1 MNHFDNMILVC
12 AIVDKSVS
20 EDVAREVA
28 DISPFH
34 VSTFYGTMESNE
46 TGLLGV
52 RLRDE
57 VDMITC
63 FVNELCVE
71 RTIEV
76 MSSIGKIDELGRGYC
91 FTIPLQST
99 FVPQPIVHEEDK
111 KE

>member
-20 EDVAREVA
+20 EDVAKEVA

-34 VSTFYGTMESNE
+34 VVTFYGTMESNE

-57 VDMITC
+57 VDMIVC

-76 MSSIGKIDELGRGYC
+76 MSSVGMIDELGRGYC
-91 FTIPLQST
+91 FTLPLQSA
-99 FVPQPIVHEEDK
+99 FVPQPIVRKEES
-111 KE
+111 E